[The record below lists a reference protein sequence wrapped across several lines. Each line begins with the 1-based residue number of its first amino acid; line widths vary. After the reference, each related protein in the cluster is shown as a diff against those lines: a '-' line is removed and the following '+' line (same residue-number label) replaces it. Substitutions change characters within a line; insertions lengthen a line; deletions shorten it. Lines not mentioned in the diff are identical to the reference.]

1 MNVSAADFSEFLK
14 AISDEAESVQRFVE
28 LLTQEQTIL
37 TEGKIDELPAL
48 ADKKEKLAT
57 ELNTLTRLRSQ
68 YLSSQGFATDR
79 TGMQAWSAKH
89 PEHKDA
95 TASWNKTL
103 TLAAQAKE
111 LNRLNGQVIQLRMQ
125 YNSQALE
132 ILRRK
137 ESPLD
142 LYGPDGRSSLQ
153 GDRKI
158 NDVV

>member
-1 MNVSAADFSEFLK
+1 MNASAADFSDFLQTI
-14 AISDEAESVQRFVE
+14 ANEAELVQRFVE
-28 LLTQEQTIL
+28 LLTQEQAIL
-37 TEGKIDELPAL
+37 TEGKIDELPSL

-68 YLSSQGFATDR
+68 YLTSQGYTADR
-79 TGMQAWSAKH
+79 PGMQAWSSKH
-89 PEHKDA
+89 PEHQQA
-95 TASWNKTL
+95 LASWDKTL

-111 LNRLNGQVIQLRMQ
+111 LNRLNGQLIQLRMQ

-137 ESPLD
+137 DNPLD